1 MNINWY
7 KSAALKLSLYLRER
21 IVPELFG
28 RFSAFLDD
36 SVTQEDIDHAESS
49 LNPETTAENIVLGST
64 KDDPIART
72 CVELAL
78 FEYNCPYAEELFGY
92 VITGH
97 GSGVSLKLSALIS
110 GADVSVDNEAITDA
124 YFIVSRILSRSEIC
138 SDISKTRFCADLTFV
153 SIMCGGYTPPSGL
166 MNYLSVSACGGDKKE
181 IILWEKETE
190 RLAEQMGSVNS
201 AVCLVY
207 GEKLSGRRFF
217 CEYTAGLLGLGIFTV
232 DYKYLGSSQDDN
244 ALSIR
249 LGNIIRDCFLLQ
261 SALCIADVD
270 HESSPDTAVRIIKQ
284 AAEELSFCSLPI
296 FVTAAPDAHIAPYL
310 GDVCFSFTIPR
321 LSAAQSRTVWRFFA
335 DSPDTALRV
344 SYENTADKIL
354 LPVGKIK
361 RAVYEASVMKTDN
374 ERGLSEICYG
384 LIEDTQYKGI
394 KRVYPKYKW
403 EDIKLA
409 EKEERMLKQ
418 ICSHAEYKS
427 TILDQW
433 KMARLYPYGRCI
445 SALFAGPPGT
455 GKTMAAHV
463 IADALDLAIYKVDL
477 SQVMDK
483 YIGETEKH
491 LERIF
496 DIAERGNMILF
507 LDEADALLG
516 KRSEVTGAHDRFI
529 NSEVSFVLQRIEEFD
544 GIIIMATNFINN
556 IDSAFIRRIRYTVNF
571 SMPDRNIR
579 NRIWRSLFND
589 ALPHD
594 KINFEFLS
602 DEFELSGASIKNIM
616 LNAMIKAASQKIP
629 LNMNH
634 ILSCMSEEYDKIG
647 NYVLA
652 QKVIGY
658 KW

>member
-1 MNINWY
+1 MNNNWY
-7 KSAALKLSLYLRER
+7 KSAALKLSLYLRDR
-21 IVPELFG
+21 IMPELFE
-28 RFSAFLDD
+28 RFSAFLD
-36 SVTQEDIDHAESS
+36 SGVTPEDIDSAESC
-49 LNPETTAENIVLGST
+49 LRAETAAENIVLEAT
-64 KDDPIART
+64 KNNPIART

-92 VITGH
+92 VTA
-97 GSGVSLKLSALIS
+97 GSGVSLKISALIS
-110 GADVSVDNEAITDA
+110 GADVSADIEAITDA
-124 YFIVSRILSRSEIC
+124 YFIVSRILSRSEVC
-138 SDISKTRFCADLTFV
+138 SDISKTRFCADFTFV

-166 MNYLSVSACGGDKKE
+166 MNYLSVSSCGGEKKD
-181 IILWEKETE
+181 ILLWKDESA
-190 RLAEQMGSVNS
+190 RLAGQIGSVSS

-207 GEKLSGRRFF
+207 GEKFSGRRFF
-217 CEYTAGLLGLGIFTV
+217 CEYTAGLLRLGLFAV
-232 DYKYLGSSQDDN
+232 DYGYLKAAQDDN

-261 SALCIADVD
+261 CALCITDVD
-270 HESSPDTAVRIIKQ
+270 PEGSSDTAERIIKQ
-284 AAEELSFCSLPI
+284 ASEELSFCSLPI
-296 FVTAAPDAHIAPYL
+296 FVTAEPNANISPFFGGI
-310 GDVCFSFTIPR
+310 CFSFSIPK
-321 LSAAQSRTVWRFFA
+321 LNAEQSRTVWRYFA
-335 DSPDTALRV
+335 DRSAGKLRV

-361 RAVYEASVMKTDN
+361 RAVYEASVTRTNN

-409 EKEERMLKQ
+409 EKEERILRQ
-418 ICSHAEYKS
+418 ICSHAKYKN

-433 KMARLYPYGRCI
+433 KTARLYPYGRCI
-445 SALFAGPPGT
+445 SALFVGPPGT

-463 IADALDLAIYKVDL
+463 IADALDLAIYRVDL

-496 DIAERGNMILF
+496 EIAERGNMILF

-516 KRSEVTGAHDRFI
+516 KRSEVTSAHDRFV
-529 NSEVSFVLQRIEEFD
+529 NSEVSFLLQRIEEFD

-556 IDSAFIRRIRYTVNF
+556 IDSAFIRRIRYTVKF
-571 SMPDRNIR
+571 PMPDRNIR

-594 KINFEFLS
+594 KINYEFLS
-602 DEFELSGASIKNIM
+602 DEFELSGAAIKNIM
-616 LNAMIKAASQKIP
+616 LNAMIKAASEKIP
-629 LNMNH
+629 LNMDH
-634 ILSCMSEEYDKIG
+634 ILLCMSEEYDKIG
-647 NYVLA
+647 NGVLA
-652 QKVIGY
+652 QKILGY
-658 KW
+658 KR